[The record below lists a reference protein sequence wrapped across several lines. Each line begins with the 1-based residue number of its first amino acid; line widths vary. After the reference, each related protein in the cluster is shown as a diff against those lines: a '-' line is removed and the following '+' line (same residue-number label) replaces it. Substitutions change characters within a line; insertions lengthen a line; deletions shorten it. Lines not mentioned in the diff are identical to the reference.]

1 VKVREAWTAWGL
13 RVVADDARRRDDVL
27 APAHG
32 SIVAHGRRIKS
43 TLFKPPLPPG
53 NTMTAD
59 KQLLQEVASLLVEA
73 LHLEV
78 APEAIDPNEPLY
90 GDGLGLDSIDMLE
103 VSLVVSRRYGVQLR
117 ADDDNNEKIFGSL
130 ASLAN
135 HIAAHRTT

>member
-1 VKVREAWTAWGL
+1 
-13 RVVADDARRRDDVL
+13 
-27 APAHG
+27 
-32 SIVAHGRRIKS
+32 
-43 TLFKPPLPPG
+43 
-53 NTMTAD
+53 MTAD
-59 KQLLQEVASLLVEA
+59 TQLLQEVASLLVEA

-103 VSLVVSRRYGVQLR
+103 VSLVVSKRYGVQLR

-130 ASLAN
+130 ASLAD

>member
-1 VKVREAWTAWGL
+1 
-13 RVVADDARRRDDVL
+13 
-27 APAHG
+27 
-32 SIVAHGRRIKS
+32 
-43 TLFKPPLPPG
+43 
-53 NTMTAD
+53 MTAD

-103 VSLVVSRRYGVQLR
+103 VSLVVSKRYGVQLR

-130 ASLAN
+130 ASLAD
-135 HIAAHRTT
+135 HIATHRTT